1 MDRVQIKENA
11 KARLQAKNNLSA
23 AIGAELLVR
32 FVLSGISSVVLT
44 VSITGV
50 LRGILDILSE
60 VVGGVRDAILS
71 VFPYG
76 IIQVIFGL
84 IPDFDFADML
94 SGAMSSAVSNLGL
107 LLFLVAPVSIGLSR
121 YFLHMIE
128 KDKRPRVLTVF
139 EGFENYRNVVVVWIS
154 KWLRVTLL
162 PSIVFFMGTGLVTF
176 MCFMSISTIVS
187 SSLSNYNRS
196 EIISEII
203 SSIMLPLLIWI
214 ILWFAS
220 VALRLYMW
228 VKTWAMQWILAEN
241 MDVTSA
247 EALEAS
253 ARMIE
258 GHFWDLI
265 VFELSFWGWKILS
278 YLTFG
283 LVGVFYVNPYYDMAS
298 ALLYQELKGEA
309 VAVKSAYEDDP
320 AIDCG
325 SMLSQL
331 KKANQKIRALESRV
345 ESLSAPSQPEIGILG
360 VTGMYAGSLFPLQPD
375 ETVTIGRDKNVSQ
388 IVFVNGA
395 EKISRRHCTVRF
407 SSKDQKY
414 HVTDYSSNGT
424 YIDGTALPKEQPVIV
439 ERGSSLA
446 LGNTNNVV
454 RLL

>member
-128 KDKRPRVLTVF
+128 KGKRPRVLTVF

-162 PSIVFFMGTGLVTF
+162 PSIVFFVGTGLF
-176 MCFMSISTIVS
+176 IFMSISA
-187 SSLSNYNRS
+187 
-196 EIISEII
+196 IISSGLSDYGRRDIT

>member
-1 MDRVQIKENA
+1 
-11 KARLQAKNNLSA
+11 
-23 AIGAELLVR
+23 
-32 FVLSGISSVVLT
+32 
-44 VSITGV
+44 
-50 LRGILDILSE
+50 
-60 VVGGVRDAILS
+60 
-71 VFPYG
+71 
-76 IIQVIFGL
+76 
-84 IPDFDFADML
+84 
-94 SGAMSSAVSNLGL
+94 
-107 LLFLVAPVSIGLSR
+107 
-121 YFLHMIE
+121 
-128 KDKRPRVLTVF
+128 
-139 EGFENYRNVVVVWIS
+139 
-154 KWLRVTLL
+154 
-162 PSIVFFMGTGLVTF
+162 
-176 MCFMSISTIVS
+176 
-187 SSLSNYNRS
+187 
-196 EIISEII
+196 
-203 SSIMLPLLIWI
+203 
-214 ILWFAS
+214 
-220 VALRLYMW
+220 
-228 VKTWAMQWILAEN
+228 
-241 MDVTSA
+241 
-247 EALEAS
+247 
-253 ARMIE
+253 MIE

>member
-60 VVGGVRDAILS
+60 AVGGVRDAILS

-76 IIQVIFGL
+76 IIQVLFGL

-162 PSIVFFMGTGLVTF
+162 PSIVFFVGTGLF
-176 MCFMSISTIVS
+176 IFMSISA
-187 SSLSNYNRS
+187 
-196 EIISEII
+196 IISSGLSDYGRRDIT

>member
-60 VVGGVRDAILS
+60 AVGGVRDAILS

-94 SGAMSSAVSNLGL
+94 SGAMSSAVSNLGM

-162 PSIVFFMGTGLVTF
+162 PSIVFFVGTGLF
-176 MCFMSISTIVS
+176 IFMSISA
-187 SSLSNYNRS
+187 
-196 EIISEII
+196 IISSGLSDYGRRDIT

>member
-11 KARLQAKNNLSA
+11 KARLNAKNNLSA

-50 LRGILDILSE
+50 LRSILNILSE
-60 VVGGVRDAILS
+60 AVGGVRDAILS

-76 IIQVIFGL
+76 IIQVLFGL

-94 SGAMSSAVSNLGL
+94 SGAMSSVVSNLGM

-162 PSIVFFMGTGLVTF
+162 PSIVFFVGTGLF
-176 MCFMSISTIVS
+176 IFMSISA
-187 SSLSNYNRS
+187 
-196 EIISEII
+196 IISSGLSDYGRRDVI
-203 SSIMLPLLIWI
+203 SSIMLPFIIWL
-214 ILWFAS
+214 ILWFVSA
-220 VALRLYMW
+220 ALRLYMW

-247 EALEAS
+247 EALESS
-253 ARMIE
+253 ARMVE
-258 GHFWDLI
+258 SHFWDLV

-309 VAVKSAYEDDP
+309 VAVKSAYEDE
-320 AIDCG
+320 AAFDCN

-331 KKANQKIRALESRV
+331 KKANQKIRVLESKV
-345 ESLSAPSQPEIGILG
+345 ESLSAPKQSEIGILG

>member
-162 PSIVFFMGTGLVTF
+162 PSIVFFVGTGLF
-176 MCFMSISTIVS
+176 IFMSISA
-187 SSLSNYNRS
+187 
-196 EIISEII
+196 IISSGLSDYGRRDIT